1 MRGAAACD
9 GTVGR
14 GGLSVAACSL
24 VAVLRPE
31 ARGAASTCSKLPPHS
46 SICAA
51 DLRHGAGASERPES
65 TVAGAAG
72 AAGRED
78 DSTSSRPAPCHASS
92 GGRARSRIH
101 GATSSSGCGADG
113 PAGCGRVLCCS
124 VLRLMISESEP
135 PKASALTCGCALQGT
150 GGGAARMAS
159 TSNGSG
165 RVSTPNEKTPGRR
178 CTGRRITSSLDI
190 AKIGALARRRGR
202 MRELLDEKSA
212 RLSCVVKEDLSVVRA
227 GFTFFSTTKPS
238 TPWLLKTSQPL
249 ASIGRALR
257 LRDLTD
263 RNHAACAPL
272 LDHYTH
278 GPRREPSCARRD
290 ENADRTDACALST
303 RSLVSAAG
311 ESRLHHTVHHSF
323 TPHKPARTLCTANA
337 TNANDGHTHTRHN
350 HKALAVEP
358 QLFHPVR
365 AP

>member
-178 CTGRRITSSLDI
+178 CTGRRITCSLDI

-212 RLSCVVKEDLSVVRA
+212 RLCGARRFS
-227 GFTFFSTTKPS
+227 FSTTKPS

-249 ASIGRALR
+249 VVHR
-257 LRDLTD
+257 
-263 RNHAACAPL
+263 
-272 LDHYTH
+272 
-278 GPRREPSCARRD
+278 PR
-290 ENADRTDACALST
+290 
-303 RSLVSAAG
+303 
-311 ESRLHHTVHHSF
+311 
-323 TPHKPARTLCTANA
+323 TPPA
-337 TNANDGHTHTRHN
+337 
-350 HKALAVEP
+350 
-358 QLFHPVR
+358 
-365 AP
+365 

>member
-14 GGLSVAACSL
+14 GSLSVAACSL

-65 TVAGAAG
+65 TLAGAAG

-178 CTGRRITSSLDI
+178 CTGRRITCSLVLDI
-190 AKIGALARRRGR
+190 AKSVKRWRAGAAGCDNSLMKNPRGASVDARRFF
-202 MRELLDEKSA
+202 L
-212 RLSCVVKEDLSVVRA
+212 RA
-227 GFTFFSTTKPS
+227 S

-249 ASIGRALR
+249 VSIGRALR

-278 GPRREPSCARRD
+278 GPRRELCAQRMRTAQTRAPSLRDSSCPRRVR
-290 ENADRTDACALST
+290 AGCTIQSTT
-303 RSLVSAAG
+303 RSHLTSPLGRFV
-311 ESRLHHTVHHSF
+311 RQTQP
-323 TPHKPARTLCTANA
+323 TPMTDT
-337 TNANDGHTHTRHN
+337 HTHATITKR
-350 HKALAVEP
+350 L
-358 QLFHPVR
+358 L
-365 AP
+365 

>member
-1 MRGAAACD
+1 MTA
-9 GTVGR
+9 
-14 GGLSVAACSL
+14 
-24 VAVLRPE
+24 
-31 ARGAASTCSKLPPHS
+31 
-46 SICAA
+46 
-51 DLRHGAGASERPES
+51 
-65 TVAGAAG
+65 
-72 AAGRED
+72 
-78 DSTSSRPAPCHASS
+78 APCHASS

-178 CTGRRITSSLDI
+178 CTGRRITCLDI
-190 AKIGALARRRGR
+190 AKSVKRWRSGAAGCDNSLMKNPRGASVDARRFF
-202 MRELLDEKSA
+202 L
-212 RLSCVVKEDLSVVRA
+212 RA
-227 GFTFFSTTKPS
+227 S

-249 ASIGRALR
+249 VSIGRALR

-278 GPRREPSCARRD
+278 GPRRELCAQRMRTAHHRR
-290 ENADRTDACALST
+290 
-303 RSLVSAAG
+303 
-311 ESRLHHTVHHSF
+311 
-323 TPHKPARTLCTANA
+323 
-337 TNANDGHTHTRHN
+337 
-350 HKALAVEP
+350 
-358 QLFHPVR
+358 VR
-365 AP
+365 PLYAIPRVRGG